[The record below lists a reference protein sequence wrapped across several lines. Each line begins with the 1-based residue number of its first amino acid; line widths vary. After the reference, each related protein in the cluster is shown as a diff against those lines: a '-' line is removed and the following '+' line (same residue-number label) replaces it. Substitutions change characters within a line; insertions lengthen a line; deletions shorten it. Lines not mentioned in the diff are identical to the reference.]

1 MTTSRRGGRLD
12 IDVNTSIE
20 LKDESLTEA
29 ISAAMGYDGQLM
41 EQIKSGS
48 TDAFEELYDRY
59 CYRAYRVAWC
69 ICHDD
74 GRAEDA
80 VQEGFMSIWRSR
92 TAYRSQRGT
101 VAAWLLTAVR
111 HRAIDVSR
119 RDYKHSAR
127 RAGEHTLDA
136 HPAPGNIAEEAVA
149 REDARELLDLLAQL
163 PDAQR
168 EVITLAYYGELTH
181 TEIATALDIPTG
193 TVKGRMR
200 LGLGKLRAGIEKE
213 VA

>member
-1 MTTSRRGGRLD
+1 LARWQAGL
-12 IDVNTSIE
+12 DVNMSIE

-59 CYRAYRVAWC
+59 CYRAYRVAWS
-69 ICHDD
+69 ICHDKD
-74 GRAEDA
+74 CAEDSVQEAFLSVWNGRANYTHD
-80 VQEGFMSIWRSR
+80 
-92 TAYRSQRGT
+92 RGSL
-101 VAAWLLTAVR
+101 AAWLLTVVR
-111 HRAIDVSR
+111 YRAIDV
-119 RDYKHSAR
+119 AR
-127 RAGEHTLDA
+127 RHHKQAGRRADEHTLDT
-136 HPAPGNIAEEAVA
+136 HPASGNIAEQAVA
-149 REDARELLDLLAQL
+149 RDEAHRLRYLLAQL

-181 TEIATALDIPTG
+181 TEIATTLDLPTG

-200 LGLGKLRAGIEKE
+200 LGLGKLRAGIERD